1 MDTEEIATG
10 QDWEVVGAT
19 IQRLEEHIT
28 VIIKLTDGTDLSK
41 LPPDAIGRS
50 LVQAAALTTAE
61 KRDTYVKVRAIQN
74 LIAIDT
80 YRTTAAEKFLH
91 LRQIL
96 VLNKQHPILAYKTS
110 GNNTVKGII
119 HGIQMSVPDE
129 EIQHELEIQGTKV
142 IEAQRIGSSHSV
154 LIVMEGT
161 RLPRFALYSRVV
173 MRLYPY
179 TPRSLFCNN
188 CASIG
193 HRADVCPNKLHYQRC
208 LQCGTKLPPDPN
220 GISEHNCEI
229 QCQNCRGEHP
239 ADYPQCPG
247 NPTGP
252 TEDYGITPFEQ
263 TDLEGV
269 DVSEKNLRFLA
280 ADDASSF
287 SHAATKNSVYN
298 TRHAVS

>member
-10 QDWEVVGAT
+10 QDWKVVGAP

-50 LVQAAALTTAE
+50 LAQAAALTTAE
-61 KRDTYVKVRAIQN
+61 KRDTYVKVRAIPN

-80 YRTTAAEKFLH
+80 YRTTAADKFLY

-110 GNNTVKGII
+110 GNNTGKGVIY
-119 HGIQMSVPDE
+119 GIQMSVPDE

-142 IEAQRIGSSHSV
+142 IEARKTGSSHSV

-173 MRLYPY
+173 IRLHPY

-188 CASIG
+188 CATIG

-208 LQCGTKLPPDPN
+208 LQCELNFHLT
-220 GISEHNCEI
+220 
-229 QCQNCRGEHP
+229 
-239 ADYPQCPG
+239 
-247 NPTGP
+247 PTGYQS
-252 TEDYGITPFEQ
+252 TTVKSNAKTAVE
-263 TDLEGV
+263 
-269 DVSEKNLRFLA
+269 
-280 ADDASSF
+280 
-287 SHAATKNSVYN
+287 N
-298 TRHAVS
+298 TRQTTHNVQYAKRQTETAEKECASEAGAKQIYLHE

>member
-1 MDTEEIATG
+1 MLATPAPTPPTSMDTEEIATG
-10 QDWEVVGAT
+10 QGWKVVGASN
-19 IQRLEEHIT
+19 QRLEEHIT

-61 KRDTYVKVRAIQN
+61 KRDTYVKVRAIPT

-91 LRQIL
+91 LSQIL

-110 GNNTVKGII
+110 GNNAVKNVI
-119 HGIQMSVPDE
+119 HGIQMPVPDE
-129 EIQHELEIQGTKV
+129 EIQHQLEIQGTKV
-142 IEAQRIGSSHSV
+142 IEARRIGSSYSV

-161 RLPRFALYSRVV
+161 RLARFALYSRAV
-173 MRLYPY
+173 MRLHPY

-188 CASIG
+188 CATIG

-229 QCQNCRGEHP
+229 QCQNCRGERRLPTMCSTPRGRQKPQRRNAHP
-239 ADYPQCPG
+239 
-247 NPTGP
+247 
-252 TEDYGITPFEQ
+252 
-263 TDLEGV
+263 
-269 DVSEKNLRFLA
+269 KLA
-280 ADDASSF
+280 PSKYTSK
-287 SHAATKNSVYN
+287 SRRNKPK
-298 TRHAVS
+298 